1 MKLSD
6 KKPRFSVNVP
16 SIGEKWIPLYKRSFE
31 QPVVFLRRIN
41 ESQAK
46 IYTLLLAGLIFILM
60 LVYTIQHSHFPFL
73 HDSLY
78 YWQFADSFSNNGFSF
93 TNFSNGLRGYFFPFL
108 LFLIKAQAQLLGMDA
123 KLLFYGYSALFFSVL
138 SFYIIPWAFGAIFRW
153 RTFLFGRLLIAFL
166 IFFFWRGHFLYP
178 LSDFPAFAF
187 ILIGVALLTQ
197 SLRSQ
202 DVSYL
207 SIFIGFFIGAALN
220 IRPVYLVSIFVIL
233 PFLLIHVYKLG
244 LSKGAKWLS
253 LILLG
258 FSLILLPQ
266 FKINQTHFKVNSP
279 WVLARVVDDENLYEK
294 QLFWGL
300 KTQKYEANMGDNY
313 PSIVV
318 IYNDPIAP
326 KLQKAGLLRNK
337 TFDGY
342 IKIMQRYP
350 LDMAVSLFR
359 HMFNGLDIFFS
370 TPYVRNIFADHTF
383 FSAINYS
390 VWFLVAIYFF
400 QMDMSKLDHVKIVA
414 VTGLLAPVVLA
425 IPTAVEVR
433 FFLPAYLL
441 AYGVVAFDF
450 DFVGSI
456 KSLFRT
462 PWNLLRLLVVSAFWI
477 FLCFTLS
484 NATIENLVR

>member
-1 MKLSD
+1 MKISD
-6 KKPRFSVNVP
+6 KKPRFFANIP
-16 SIGEKWIPLYKRSFE
+16 SLGKRLTPLYERSYE
-31 QPVVFLRRIN
+31 QTLGFLKHLN
-41 ESQAK
+41 ESQSK
-46 IYTLLLAGLIFILM
+46 TYTLLLSGLIFIFM
-60 LVYTIQHSHFPFL
+60 LLYTVQRSHFPFL

-93 TNFSNGLRGYFFPFL
+93 TNFSNGLRGYFFPYL
-108 LFLIKAQAQLLGMDA
+108 LFLIKAQAQFLGINA

-138 SFYIIPWAFGAIFRW
+138 SIYIIPWAFGAIFRW
-153 RTFLFGRLLIAFL
+153 RPFLFGRLLIAFF

-187 ILIGVALLTQ
+187 ILSGVALLAQ

-202 DVSYL
+202 DISYL
-207 SIFIGFFIGAALN
+207 SIFIGLFIGAALN
-220 IRPVYLVSIFVIL
+220 IRPVYLVSTLVIL
-233 PFLLIHVYKLG
+233 PFLLVHIYKLG
-244 LSKGAKWLS
+244 IFKGAKWLF

-258 FSLILLPQ
+258 FCLILLPQ
-266 FKINQTHFKVNSP
+266 FLINQTHFKVNSP

-326 KLQKAGLLRNK
+326 KLQKSGLLREK
-337 TFDGY
+337 TYERY
-342 IKIMQRYP
+342 IKIIQRYP
-350 LDMAVSLFR
+350 LDMAVSFFR

-383 FSAINYS
+383 FSMINYS

-400 QMDMSKLDHVKIVA
+400 QMDLSRVDYIKIGA
-414 VTGLLAPVVLA
+414 VLSLLSPVILA

-433 FFLPAYLL
+433 FFLPAYLM
-441 AYGVVAFDF
+441 AYGVVAFAF
-450 DFVGSI
+450 DFVGLL

-462 PWNLLRLLVVSAFWI
+462 PWNIVRLLIVSALWI

-484 NATIENLVR
+484 NTTIENLVR